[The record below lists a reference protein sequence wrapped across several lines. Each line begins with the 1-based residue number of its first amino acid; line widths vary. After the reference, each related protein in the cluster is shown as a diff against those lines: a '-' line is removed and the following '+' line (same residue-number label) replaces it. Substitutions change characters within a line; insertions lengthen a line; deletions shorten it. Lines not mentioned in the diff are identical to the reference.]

1 MKYDSILL
9 AGGRGNSKKV
19 LGQNKAYLDIKGYP
33 IALYVLAALD
43 KASLVDRIFVIGDSG
58 RLARV
63 INTPGSLYERRKPLV
78 ILEQRETLYENCMY
92 AYLRTF
98 ADGDEEVR
106 EEDIL
111 GTPGEE
117 KAAFILSSD
126 IPLIT
131 HHEIDNFLGSC
142 GIDGY
147 DYFLGMTGEEH
158 LKHYYPTKDKLGVR
172 MAYFQLK
179 EGRARQNNLHL
190 VRPLKIE
197 GRAYVQEMYKY
208 RYQRQFRNM
217 AELAWIIVKG
227 GGLKM
232 VLFYIFLQTALFLDK
247 LRLSPLAWIVR
258 RFTPVRA
265 IERCVSGILRG
276 RFRTVFT
283 GFGGATLDVDNAED
297 YRTIVERFDEW
308 TAHQNEQA
316 RMLSREGRG

>member
-33 IALYVLAALD
+33 IVLYVLAALD
-43 KASLVDRIFVIGDSG
+43 KASLVDRIFVIGDSA

-63 INTPGSLYERRKPLV
+63 INAPGALYERRKPLV
-78 ILEQRETLYENCMY
+78 ILEQRETLYENGMY

-98 ADGDEEVR
+98 ADKDEEVR

-111 GTPGEE
+111 GTPGED
-117 KAAFILSSD
+117 KAAFLLSSD

-131 HHEIDNFLGSC
+131 HYEIDSFLESC
-142 GIDGY
+142 SIDGY

-158 LKHYYPTKDKLGVR
+158 LKHYYPTRDRLGVR
-172 MAYFQLK
+172 MAYFQLR

-190 VRPLKIE
+190 VKPLKID
-197 GRAYVQEMYKY
+197 GRAYIQEMYKY

-217 AELAWIIVKG
+217 AELAWIILKG

-232 VLFYIFLQTALFLDK
+232 VLLFILLQLALLFEK
-247 LRLSPLAWIVR
+247 LRFSPLAWLVR
-258 RFTPVRA
+258 RFIPLRA

-276 RFRTVFT
+276 RFKTVFT

-297 YRTIVERFDEW
+297 YRAIVERFDEW
-308 TAHQNEQA
+308 TAYQEEQA
-316 RMLSREGRG
+316 RMLPAEGRG